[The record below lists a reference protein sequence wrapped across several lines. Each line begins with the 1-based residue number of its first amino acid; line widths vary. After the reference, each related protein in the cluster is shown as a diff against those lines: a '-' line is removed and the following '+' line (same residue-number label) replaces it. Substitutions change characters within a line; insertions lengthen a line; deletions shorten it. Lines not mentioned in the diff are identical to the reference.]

1 MRAATRVLGPLVGV
15 ALALG
20 AMAPAG
26 AGQPFRDDFSGHRP
40 GDVWAEGSTH
50 GVWDVRFNGYGS
62 VRVVCVGA
70 RGSLALQLRPAPAGA
85 PEETHATLVTTR
97 EQYRD
102 GVLTM
107 EARTTHQLRGNG
119 APNPWEVAWVVFRYV
134 DDEHFYYLAL
144 KTNGWELGKRD
155 PAYPGGQR
163 FLDTGMYPTF
173 QAGVWASVRIAM
185 AGPAV
190 TVDVDGSR
198 LSTTVD
204 TERPIL
210 SGGLGMY
217 TEDAEVQFDNVS
229 FVGA

>member
-20 AMAPAG
+20 GMAPAG

-62 VRVVCVGA
+62 VRVICVGA

-107 EARTTHQLRGNG
+107 DARTTRQLRGNG

-163 FLDTGMYPTF
+163 FLGTGSVPQSPAGQWSRVSIIM
-173 QAGVWASVRIAM
+173 QAELLSVQIDGIRV
-185 AGPAV
+185 V
-190 TVDVDGSR
+190 TTAD
-198 LSTTVD
+198 L
-204 TERPIL
+204 ERPLLTGAI
-210 SGGLGMY
+210 GMY
-217 TEDAEVQFDNVS
+217 TEDAEVQFDDIS
-229 FVGA
+229 FTGT